1 MYICLECGYEFKKA
15 KKLTENHSLDNP
27 PYEKI
32 YVCPVCNSGDIEE
45 KKTAHCHCC
54 GAKILKSKYPDYC
67 CEACKIKGEKLKQKE
82 TEYKERLMGS
92 PIYTLV
98 RELEEYNN
106 RHKTKY
112 SYGQYIALVKAGE
125 SRTRQPKAKDKK
137 KCKKV
142 KKNT

>member
-1 MYICLECGYEFKKA
+1 MLPALYIFVVIVNIA
-15 KKLTENHSLDNP
+15 EN
-27 PYEKI
+27 
-32 YVCPVCNSGDIEE
+32 
-45 KKTAHCHCC
+45 
-54 GAKILKSKYPDYC
+54 
-67 CEACKIKGEKLKQKE
+67 KGHPAQKE

-92 PIYTLV
+92 PIYTLA

-112 SYGQYIALVKAGE
+112 SYGQYIALVKA
-125 SRTRQPKAKDKK
+125 KDKK